1 MQRRILG
8 RDRLVAAFLA
18 GCVLFN
24 YPLLAVF
31 DRPSEV
37 FDIPLIFAYIFLAWV
52 LVIALMA
59 WAIEARSG

>member
-31 DRPSEV
+31 DRRSEV
-37 FDIPLIFAYIFLAWV
+37 FDMPMIFAYIFFAWA

-59 WAIEARSG
+59 WASEARSG